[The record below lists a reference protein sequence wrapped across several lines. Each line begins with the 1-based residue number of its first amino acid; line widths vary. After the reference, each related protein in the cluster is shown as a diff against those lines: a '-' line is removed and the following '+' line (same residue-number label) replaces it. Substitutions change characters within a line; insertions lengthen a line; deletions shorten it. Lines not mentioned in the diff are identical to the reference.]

1 MAHPLMFD
9 EDDPLLA
16 RLRSI
21 ALALPDA
28 QEKVSHGRPTF
39 STTKVFAYYGGSVK
53 ADGGHVRHDHAV
65 LVLPEADERE
75 ALVRDPR
82 FFVPAYL
89 GPYGWLGLDLE
100 PLGEDWSEVEEL
112 VESSYRATAGPR
124 RVKALDAR

>member
-28 QEKVSHGRPTF
+28 KEKVSHGRPTF
-39 STTKVFAYYGGSVK
+39 YTTKVFAYYGGSVK

-112 VESSYRATAGPR
+112 VESSYRSTAGPR